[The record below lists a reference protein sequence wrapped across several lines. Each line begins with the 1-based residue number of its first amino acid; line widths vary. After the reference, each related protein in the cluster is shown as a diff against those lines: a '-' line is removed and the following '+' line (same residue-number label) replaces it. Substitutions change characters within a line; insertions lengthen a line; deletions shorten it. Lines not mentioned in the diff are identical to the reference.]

1 MGRKSRQSFLKRL
14 KEKKRQDKAAYKRER
29 RVARKQEIRAT
40 ALVLVGLQNDFF
52 PGGALE
58 APGGDDVLPVAHRL
72 IEAFSRADLPI
83 VATRDIHPLGHCSF
97 TDQGGSLPPHC
108 VIDTPGAEFHPELRL
123 PSDATI
129 ITLGAEPDA
138 DALSG
143 FHETHLANRLRALEI
158 TKIVIYGL
166 ATDHCVKATAVD
178 GRREEFAVTV
188 VQEGIPG
195 EDEQP
200 EGSAEAL
207 AEMQSAGVEIVSVDT
222 LIGSPMP

>member
-1 MGRKSRQSFLKRL
+1 MGRKSRQSFLKRV
-14 KEKKRQDKAAYKRER
+14 KEKKRQDKAAHKREKR
-29 RVARKQEIRAT
+29 LARKNEIRST

-58 APGGDDVLPVAHRL
+58 APSGDDVLPVVHRL
-72 IEAFSRADLPI
+72 IDAFSRAELPI
-83 VATRDIHPLGHCSF
+83 VATRDGHPTGHCSF

-129 ITLGAEPDA
+129 ITVGAEPDA

-158 TKIVIYGL
+158 TRIVICGL
-166 ATDHCVKATAVD
+166 AADHCVKATAVD
-178 GRREEFAVTV
+178 GLREEFAVTV
-188 VQEGIPG
+188 VQEGLPG
-195 EDEQP
+195 DGELP
-200 EGSAEAL
+200 EGSVEAL
-207 AEMQSAGVEIVSVDT
+207 AEMQSAGVDIASVDT
-222 LIGSPMP
+222 VIGSPMP